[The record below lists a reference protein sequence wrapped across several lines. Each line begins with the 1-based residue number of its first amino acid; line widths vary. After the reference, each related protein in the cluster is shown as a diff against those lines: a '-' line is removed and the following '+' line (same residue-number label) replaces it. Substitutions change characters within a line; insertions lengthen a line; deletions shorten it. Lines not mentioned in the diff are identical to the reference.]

1 MKNKKNILVT
11 GGAGLIGSYLVEM
24 LAKNYI
30 DDKIIVID
38 DFSKGKKQNL
48 SSVQDLIE
56 IREGDLEDE
65 KFSKE
70 ALYDCDVLYHLASRA
85 YGIGYSLN
93 NHYKIL
99 QHNER
104 ITNNIFETLSRKQP
118 EYISVVSSS
127 CVYDDDGPNTTN
139 EIDVFQGQPEKA
151 NYGYGWAKRFLEQK
165 AVLFAL
171 EKNIPVS
178 ICRPFNIYGERY
190 NWVGEYS
197 QAIPMLVKK
206 ILDGNNP
213 VHVWGT
219 GNQRRSYMH
228 ASDCARLILEIS
240 KIKYCKGP
248 VNIGTEE
255 TIAVLDLVKMICEIT
270 GKNPEIICD
279 VKQPEGRKIKSADMR
294 LFYSLFPDFNL
305 KMELKQGIIKMTD
318 WYRQSFS

>member
-1 MKNKKNILVT
+1 MKTKKNIIIT

-24 LAKNYI
+24 LVADYTDQN
-30 DDKIIVID
+30 IIVID
-38 DFSKGKKQNL
+38 DFSKGKIENL
-48 SSVQDLIE
+48 SSIQDLIE
-56 IREGDLEDE
+56 IREGNLEDE
-65 KFSKE
+65 KFTEK
-70 ALYDCDVLYHLASRA
+70 ALDDCNILYHLASRA

-104 ITNNIFETLSRKQP
+104 ITNNIFEILSRKQP

-127 CVYDDDGPNTTN
+127 CVYDDNGPDTVH
-139 EIDVFQGQPEKA
+139 EIDVFQGQPEQA

-165 AVLFAL
+165 ATLFAL
-171 EKNIPVS
+171 EKNIPIS
-178 ICRPFNIYGERY
+178 IFRPFNIYSERY

-213 VHVWGT
+213 VNVWGT

-240 KIKYCKGP
+240 KIKYCEGP
-248 VNIGTEE
+248 INIGTEE
-255 TIAVLDLVKMICEIT
+255 TISILDLVKMICEIT

-279 VKQPEGRKIKSADMR
+279 AERPEGRKIKSADMG
-294 LFYSLFPDFNL
+294 LFYSLFPDFKL
-305 KMELKQGIIKMTD
+305 KMELKEGIIRMTD